1 MRTILLAV
9 LAALLTSCATPQVLP
24 DAETPEQET
33 ITILKWTF

>member
-1 MRTILLAV
+1 MRITILSI
-9 LAALLTSCATPQVLP
+9 LAALLTGCATPQVLP